1 MKNFYIGKVILFQTD
16 ICLVLDQM
24 IEGGKKQ
31 KRGPENRGWMG
42 GRFKIWKMPHVLP
55 EECDFP
61 PPQEKEMLNFLYE
74 KPHFV
79 PNNNAKWIASEI
91 LKQDGKQLILG
102 YYFFGVSP
110 EVD

>member
-1 MKNFYIGKVILFQTD
+1 MKNFYIGKVIMFQTD

-24 IEGGKKQ
+24 IEEGKKQ
-31 KRGPENRGWMG
+31 KRGPENRGWWVG
-42 GRFKIWKMPHVLP
+42 DSKYGKCRTCYLKSVISPLILKKKM
-55 EECDFP
+55 F
-61 PPQEKEMLNFLYE
+61 NFLYE

-91 LKQDGKQLILG
+91 LKQDGKQIG